1 MKLIVGL
8 GNPGKIYIDSR
19 HNIAFSVVKLLA
31 KIYRVAFKKDK
42 DAPCLSA
49 KTKIDDQN
57 VILALPL
64 TFMNLSG
71 IAVSALL
78 KKYKI
83 DLENLLVVCDDLDL
97 ELGRM
102 KIKSC
107 GSSGGHRGL
116 QSIIDSLAR
125 QNFARLRVGIGRPPH
140 QLMYKNAARGNWC
153 VGRPHHKNSDII
165 EYVLSAFTK
174 KEKKII
180 SEVIK
185 NAGDCCRVWVTE
197 GLSKS
202 MSMFNRRN
210 N

>member
-1 MKLIVGL
+1 VKLIVGL

-31 KIYRVAFKKDK
+31 KVYRVAFKKDK
-42 DAPCLSA
+42 DTFCLSA
-49 KTKIDDQN
+49 KTKIDGQN

-71 IAVSALL
+71 IAVSAIL

-83 DLENLLVVCDDLDL
+83 DLPRPSLKSNTALKEGRGLENLLVVCDDVDL
-97 ELGRM
+97 ELGRI
-102 KIKSC
+102 KIRSC

-116 QSIIDSLAR
+116 QSIIDSLAS
-125 QNFARLRVGIGRPPH
+125 QNFSRLRVGIGRP
-140 QLMYKNAARGNWC
+140 
-153 VGRPHHKNSDII
+153 HHKNTDIT

-180 SEVIK
+180 SEVIE
-185 NAGDCCRVWVTE
+185 NALDCCRVWVTE

-202 MSMFNRRN
+202 MSMFNRRQ
-210 N
+210 